1 MPRQTHARHSARIF
15 VCTAFFVVCAI
26 GAIAAA
32 GPTTTVS
39 VTTSPSTQPAAPPP
53 PQAAFPLAEAAT
65 QGESATITLRGINS
79 QINSGGELSDIEQQS
94 PLLSDEIN
102 NRLAES
108 PSILASHP
116 SLQLLQQQENDWT
129 EIEHTLADWKGVLQ
143 QRGDRLKQAS
153 DQISDLAAAW
163 DKEQQVVDYWL
174 THAKHTELL
183 ATAQA
188 SVAKAR
194 AQIAQTSTDLRN
206 ARIELFA
213 IEQSIDNQDA
223 RVLDVLDSVRQARDE
238 AFNRLLVHDSPPLWS
253 LFRSQN
259 SGGKFALQGQ
269 DSLKR
274 QIDEARDYLSQ
285 RRQLLAAL
293 VVLLL
298 VLAILLLWIHRRVRK
313 WCEKTP
319 QLGEA
324 TRVFASPIATA
335 LVLSLLVSVWIFPRA
350 PRLLSAAIEAAALI
364 PTVLILRRLIDRRWF
379 AALDALVVFYFL
391 DQIRLIAA
399 AMPELS
405 RTLLLIEMAGGVALV
420 IAILHPFR
428 RASETPPVAKPIRWV
443 AYLLLIV
450 FSLALVADV
459 VGYVSLANLLGDA
472 ALGSAY
478 VAVVIYACARIITGF
493 LTIAF
498 HSRFLARLR
507 LVREHQALILR
518 RLNIFLIWIA
528 SAAWLGSVLSILSVT
543 SAAWDLGHRI
553 LAANLHYGQ
562 ISLSLGNV
570 LIFAFTVWLSVQMS
584 RFIRFVLE
592 EDVYER
598 FALPSGIP
606 YAISKMLNYVI
617 LLIGFFVAVSA
628 LGYDMTKFTILAG
641 AFGVG
646 LGFGMQNIVNNFVSG
661 LILLFE
667 RPIKVGDVIQMGD
680 TTGVVSH
687 IGIRAS
693 IIRTPSSAE
702 VIIPNGN
709 LISNQVTN
717 WTLSN
722 RQRGI
727 EIKLAVAPSAK
738 PMEVIDLLKKT
749 AAAHKQITDTPPP
762 EAFLTDFSADTFH
775 YELHAWTNSAED
787 WIQIRSDLAVAIY
800 DVLVAKSIPLR

>member
-1 MPRQTHARHSARIF
+1 MPRKSHALHSTRI
-15 VCTAFFVVCAI
+15 VICTVLLIAF
-26 GAIAAA
+26 AIAAIA
-32 GPTTTVS
+32 PASPTTTAS
-39 VTTSPSTQPAAPPP
+39 ATTSPSTQPAAPPP
-53 PQAAFPLAEAAT
+53 PQPAFPLAEAAT
-65 QGESATITLRGINS
+65 QGESASITLRGINA
-79 QINSGGELSDIEQQS
+79 QINSGGQLADIEQQA

-102 NRLAES
+102 NRLGES
-108 PSILASHP
+108 PSLLASHP
-116 SLQLLQQQENDWT
+116 SLQLLHQQENDWT
-129 EIEHTLADWKGVLQ
+129 EIEHTLADWKVVLQ
-143 QRGDRLKQAS
+143 QRGDRLKQAA
-153 DQISDLAAAW
+153 DQISDLAGAW
-163 DKEQQVVDYWL
+163 NKEQQVVDYWHI
-174 THAKHTELL
+174 HAKHTELL
-183 ATAQA
+183 LAAQA
-188 SVAKAR
+188 SVAKTQ
-194 AQIAQTSTDLRN
+194 AQIGQTSNDLLN
-206 ARIELFA
+206 ARIRLFT
-213 IEQSIDNQDA
+213 IEQAIDTQDA

-238 AFNRLLVHDSPPLWS
+238 AFNRLLVHDSPPLWN
-253 LFRSQN
+253 LFRSEN
-259 SGGKFALQGQ
+259 AGGKLTLQGQ

-274 QIDEARDYLSQ
+274 QISELRDYLSQ
-285 RRQLLAAL
+285 RLEILAAL
-293 VVLLL
+293 AVLLL
-298 VLAILLLWIHRRVRK
+298 VLASALLWIHRRIRK

-335 LVLSLLVSVWIFPRA
+335 LVLALLVGAWIFPRA

-405 RTLLLIEMAGGVALV
+405 RTLLLVEMAGGAALIVAIV
-420 IAILHPFR
+420 HPLR

-450 FSLALVADV
+450 FSAALIADV

-493 LTIAF
+493 LTIAL
-498 HSRFLARLR
+498 HSRFLTRLR
-507 LVREHQALILR
+507 LVREHHPLILR
-518 RLNIFLIWIA
+518 RLNIFLIWFA
-528 SAAWLGSVLSILSVT
+528 SAAWLGSVLSILSIGP
-543 SAAWDLGHRI
+543 AAWDLGHRI
-553 LAANLHYGQ
+553 LTANLHYGQ

-606 YAISKMLNYVI
+606 YAVSKMLNYVI

-667 RPIKVGDVIQMGD
+667 RPIKVGDVIQMSD

-717 WTLSN
+717 WTFSN

-775 YELHAWTNSAED
+775 YELHAWTNSAEN
-787 WIQIRSDLAVAIY
+787 WVQIRSDLAVAIY
-800 DVLVAKSIPLR
+800 DGCSSSPTL